1 MHKVID
7 FSSEELRNILG
18 SKLEYDFDLICDQ
31 VFAYQ
36 EKSNPLYQKYI
47 ESTYQEN
54 LPMSRFLPIEAFKK
68 EVIKSGNWQEVCIF
82 ESSGTTGMINA
93 KHAVRNLDFYHQNA
107 IRDFERSFGSLE
119 GSCILALLPHYLERG
134 NSSLVSMVAA
144 FIERSGHASSGF
156 YLREFDLLYNRLKE
170 NQELGLKTILF
181 GVTYALL
188 AFLDKL
194 NSSDVFD
201 GLLVIET
208 GGMKGFGP
216 EITREELHDRLK
228 SGFTNA
234 TISSEYGMTELLS
247 QAYLAEDGFF
257 YPGQNM
263 RVLITE
269 INDPFSEEKTGKTG
283 VINVIDLSNI
293 DTCSFI
299 KTQDLGRSNG
309 NGGFQVLG
317 RLDHSDLRG
326 CNLMVQDIG

>member
-7 FSSEELRNILG
+7 FSPEELRNILS
-18 SKLEYDFDLICDQ
+18 SKLDYDFDLICAQ

-36 EKSNPLYQKYI
+36 HKTNPLYRQYI

-68 EVIKSGNWQEVCIF
+68 EVIKSGKWREVCTF

-93 KHAVRNLDFYHQNA
+93 KHAVRNLNFYHQNA
-107 IRDFERSFGSLE
+107 IRDFESTFGSLE
-119 GSCILALLPHYLERG
+119 GSCVLALLPQYLERV
-134 NSSLVSMVAA
+134 NSSLVSMVSAV
-144 FIERSGHASSGF
+144 IERSGHASSGF

-170 NQELGLKTILF
+170 NQQLGVKTILF

-188 AFLDKL
+188 SFLDKL
-194 NSSDVFD
+194 NASDAFD
-201 GLLVIET
+201 GLLIIET

-228 SGFTNA
+228 SGFRNA

-247 QAYLAEDGFF
+247 QAYMAEDGYF

-263 RVLITE
+263 RVSISE

-283 VINVIDLSNI
+283 IINVIDLSNL

-299 KTQDLGRSNG
+299 KTQDLGRSNDD
-309 NGGFQVLG
+309 GGFQVLG

-326 CNLMVQDIG
+326 CNLMVQDI